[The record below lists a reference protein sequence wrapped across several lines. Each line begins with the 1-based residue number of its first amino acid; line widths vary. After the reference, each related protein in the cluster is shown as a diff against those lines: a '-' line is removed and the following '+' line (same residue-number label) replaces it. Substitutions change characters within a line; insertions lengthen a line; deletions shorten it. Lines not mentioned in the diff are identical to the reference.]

1 MIKLKHLK
9 RFIGV
14 FLAVCIVSPYA
25 YADGHDVSGITEIIL
40 TTLEVDETGLT
51 TAIGYIPTAEDGA
64 QVTCLAMDTE
74 SFSTADH
81 IIWVDQMTVG
91 NNGTFMTRFYVPSRF
106 SNSTM
111 YIRFG
116 SNTEAETITETLKIG
131 ALPTG
136 IGNIVNGSVIYGND
150 AYMSDSVYFNA
161 QYVADSIATGGNKIY
176 FKVGNRVYDLMDS
189 AATSNAYL
197 IADNAMTADEVS
209 EIKLRYYYTTAKRVN
224 CEI

>member
-1 MIKLKHLK
+1 MTKFKHLA

-14 FLAVCIVSPYA
+14 FLAVCMVSPYA
-25 YADGHDVSGITEIIL
+25 YASGHNVSGITEIIL

-51 TAIGYIPTAEDGA
+51 TAIGYIPTAEDGT

-74 SFSTADH
+74 TFSTAEH
-81 IIWVDQMTVG
+81 IMWVDQMTVG
-91 NNGTFMTRFYVPSRF
+91 NNGTFMTRFYVPSKF
-106 SNSTM
+106 SNSKM

-131 ALPTG
+131 ELPTG

-150 AYMSDSVYFNA
+150 AYMADSVYFNA
-161 QYVADSIATGGNKIY
+161 QYVSDSIAAGGNKIY
-176 FKVGNRVYDLMDS
+176 FKVGNRIYDLMDS

-197 IADNAMTADEVS
+197 VADNAMTADEVS

-224 CEI
+224 CEV

>member
-1 MIKLKHLK
+1 MIRFKYLA

-14 FLAVCIVSPYA
+14 FLAVCIVSPCA

-74 SFSTADH
+74 TFSTAEH
-81 IIWVDQMTVG
+81 IMWVDQMTVG
-91 NNGTFMTRFYVPSRF
+91 NNGTFMTRFHVPSRF

-116 SNTEAETITETLKIG
+116 SNTDAEPITETLKIG
-131 ALPTG
+131 ELPTG
-136 IGNIVNGSVIYGND
+136 VNNIVNGSVIYGND
-150 AYMSDSVYFNA
+150 AYMADSVYFNA
-161 QYVADSIATGGNKIY
+161 QYVTDSIATGGNVIY
-176 FKVGNRVYDLMDS
+176 FKVGNRIYNLMNP
-189 AATSNAYL
+189 AATSNNYL

-209 EIKLRYYYTTAKRVN
+209 EIKLRYYYTTARRVD
-224 CEI
+224 CEG

>member
-1 MIKLKHLK
+1 MIKFKHLK

-14 FLAVCIVSPYA
+14 FLAVCMISPYA

-40 TTLEVDETGLT
+40 TTLEIDETGLT

-74 SFSTADH
+74 TLTTADH
-81 IIWVDQMTVG
+81 IMWIDQMTIG

-131 ALPTG
+131 ELPTG
-136 IGNIVNGSVIYGND
+136 INNIVNGSVIYGND

-176 FKVGNRVYDLMDS
+176 FKVGNRIYDLMDS
-189 AATSNAYL
+189 AATSNDYL
-197 IADNAMTADEVS
+197 VADNAMTADEVA
-209 EIKLRYYYTTAKRVN
+209 EIKLRYYYTTAKRVD
-224 CEI
+224 CEV

>member
-1 MIKLKHLK
+1 MIKFKHLK

-14 FLAVCIVSPYA
+14 FLAVCMISPYA

-40 TTLEVDETGLT
+40 TTLEIDETGLT

-74 SFSTADH
+74 TLTTADH
-81 IIWVDQMTVG
+81 IMWIDQMTIG

-131 ALPTG
+131 ELPTG
-136 IGNIVNGSVIYGND
+136 INNIVNGSVIYGND

-176 FKVGNRVYDLMDS
+176 FKVGNRIYDLMDS
-189 AATSNAYL
+189 AATSNDYL
-197 IADNAMTADEVS
+197 VADNAMTADEVS

-224 CEI
+224 CEV

>member
-1 MIKLKHLK
+1 MIKFKHLK

-14 FLAVCIVSPYA
+14 FLAVCMVSPYA

-40 TTLEVDETGLT
+40 TTLEVDETGQA

-81 IIWVDQMTVG
+81 IMWVDQMTIG

-131 ALPTG
+131 ELPTG
-136 IGNIVNGSVIYGND
+136 VGNIVNGSVIYGND
-150 AYMSDSVYFNA
+150 AYMADSAYFNA
-161 QYVADSIATGGNKIY
+161 QYVTDSIATGGNKIR
-176 FKVGNRVYDLMDS
+176 FKVGNRIYDLLDS
-189 AATSNAYL
+189 GATSNDYL
-197 IADNAMTADEVS
+197 VAENAMTADEVA
-209 EIKLRYYYTTAKRVN
+209 EIKLRYYYTTARRVN

>member
-1 MIKLKHLK
+1 MIKFKHLK

-14 FLAVCIVSPYA
+14 FLAVCMVSPYA
-25 YADGHDVSGITEIIL
+25 YADGHDMSGITEIIL
-40 TTLEVDETGLT
+40 TTLEVDETGQA

-64 QVTCLAMDTE
+64 QVTCLATDTE
-74 SFSTADH
+74 TLVTADH
-81 IIWVDQMTVG
+81 IMWIDQMTIG
-91 NNGTFMTRFYVPSRF
+91 NNGTFMTRFYVPSKF

-131 ALPTG
+131 ELPTG
-136 IGNIVNGSVIYGND
+136 VNNIVNGSVIYGND

-161 QYVADSIATGGNKIY
+161 QYVADSIAAGGNKIY
-176 FKVGNRVYDLMDS
+176 FKVGNRIYDLMDS
-189 AATSNAYL
+189 AATSNDYL
-197 IADNAMTADEVS
+197 VADNAMTADEVS

-224 CEI
+224 CEV

>member
-51 TAIGYIPTAEDGA
+51 TAIGYIPTAGDGT
-64 QVTCLAMDTE
+64 QVTCLATDAETLA
-74 SFSTADH
+74 TADH
-81 IIWVDQMTVG
+81 IMWIDQMTIG
-91 NNGTFMTRFYVPSRF
+91 NNGTFMTRFYVPSKF

-116 SNTEAETITETLKIG
+116 SNTDAEPITEVVKIG
-131 ALPTG
+131 ELPTG
-136 IGNIVNGSVIYGND
+136 VNNIVNGSVIYGND
-150 AYMSDSVYFNA
+150 AYMADSVYFNA
-161 QYVADSIATGGNKIY
+161 QYVTDSVATGGNKIY
-176 FKVGNRVYDLMDS
+176 FKVGNRIYDLMDS

-197 IADNAMTADEVS
+197 VADNAMTADEVA
-209 EIKLRYYYTTAKRVN
+209 EIKLRYYYTTARRVD
-224 CEI
+224 CEV

>member
-1 MIKLKHLK
+1 MIKFKHLK

-74 SFSTADH
+74 TFSTAEH
-81 IIWVDQMTVG
+81 IMWVDQMTVG
-91 NNGTFMTRFYVPSRF
+91 NNGTFMTRFYVPSKF
-106 SNSTM
+106 SNSKM

-131 ALPTG
+131 ELPTG
-136 IGNIVNGSVIYGND
+136 VGNIVNGSVIYGND
-150 AYMSDSVYFNA
+150 AYMADSVYFNA
-161 QYVADSIATGGNKIY
+161 QYVTDSIAAGGNKIY
-176 FKVGNRVYDLMDS
+176 FKVGNRIYDLMDS

-197 IADNAMTADEVS
+197 VADNAMTADEVA

>member
-40 TTLEVDETGLT
+40 TTLEVDETGQA
-51 TAIGYIPTAEDGA
+51 TAIGYIQTAEDGA

-81 IIWVDQMTVG
+81 IMWVDQMTIG

-131 ALPTG
+131 ELPTG
-136 IGNIVNGSVIYGND
+136 IGSIVNGSVIYGND
-150 AYMSDSVYFNA
+150 AYMADSVYFNA
-161 QYVADSIATGGNKIY
+161 QYVADSIAAGGNKIY
-176 FKVGNRVYDLMDS
+176 FKVGNRIYDLMDS

-197 IADNAMTADEVS
+197 VADNAMTADEVA

-224 CEI
+224 CEV

>member
-1 MIKLKHLK
+1 MIKFKHLK

-14 FLAVCIVSPYA
+14 FLAVCMISPYA

-40 TTLEVDETGLT
+40 TTLEIDETGLT

-74 SFSTADH
+74 TLTTADH
-81 IIWVDQMTVG
+81 IMWIDQMTIG

-131 ALPTG
+131 ELPTG
-136 IGNIVNGSVIYGND
+136 INNIVNGSVIYGND

-176 FKVGNRVYDLMDS
+176 FKVGNRIYDLMDS
-189 AATSNAYL
+189 AATSNDYL
-197 IADNAMTADEVS
+197 VADNAMTADEVS

>member
-40 TTLEVDETGLT
+40 TTLKVDETGLT
-51 TAIGYIPTAEDGA
+51 TAIGYIPTAEDGT

-74 SFSTADH
+74 TFSTAEH
-81 IIWVDQMTVG
+81 IMWVDQMTVG
-91 NNGTFMTRFYVPSRF
+91 NNGTFMTRFYVPSKF
-106 SNSTM
+106 SNSKM

-116 SNTEAETITETLKIG
+116 SNTEAETITET
-131 ALPTG
+131 
-136 IGNIVNGSVIYGND
+136 
-150 AYMSDSVYFNA
+150 
-161 QYVADSIATGGNKIY
+161 YVSDSIATGGNKIY
-176 FKVGNRVYDLMDS
+176 FKVGNRIYDLMDS

-197 IADNAMTADEVS
+197 VADNAMTAYEVA
-209 EIKLRYYYTTAKRVN
+209 EIKLRYYYTTARRVD
-224 CEI
+224 CEV

>member
-40 TTLEVDETGLT
+40 TTLEVDETGQA

-81 IIWVDQMTVG
+81 IMWVDQMTIG

-131 ALPTG
+131 ELPTG

-150 AYMSDSVYFNA
+150 AYMPDSVYFNA
-161 QYVADSIATGGNKIY
+161 QYVSDSIATGGNKIY
-176 FKVGNRVYDLMDS
+176 FKVGNRIYDLMDS

-197 IADNAMTADEVS
+197 VADNAMTADEVA

>member
-40 TTLEVDETGLT
+40 TTLEVDETGQA

-81 IIWVDQMTVG
+81 IMWVDQMTIG

-131 ALPTG
+131 ELPTG

-150 AYMSDSVYFNA
+150 AYMPDSVYFNA
-161 QYVADSIATGGNKIY
+161 QYVSDSIATGGNKIY
-176 FKVGNRVYDLMDS
+176 FKVGNRIYDLMDS
-189 AATSNAYL
+189 AATSNDYL
-197 IADNAMTADEVS
+197 VADNAMTADEVA
-209 EIKLRYYYTTAKRVN
+209 EIKLRYYYTTARRVS
-224 CEI
+224 CER

>member
-1 MIKLKHLK
+1 MIKFKHLK

-14 FLAVCIVSPYA
+14 FLVACMVSPYA

-40 TTLEVDETGLT
+40 TTLEIDETGQA

-64 QVTCLAMDTE
+64 QVTCLATDTE
-74 SFSTADH
+74 TLATADH
-81 IIWVDQMTVG
+81 IMWIDQMTIG

-116 SNTEAETITETLKIG
+116 SNTGAETITETLKIG
-131 ALPTG
+131 ELPTG

-150 AYMSDSVYFNA
+150 AYMADSVYFNA
-161 QYVADSIATGGNKIY
+161 QYVSDSIATGGNKIY
-176 FKVGNRVYDLMDS
+176 FKVGNRIYDLMDS

-197 IADNAMTADEVS
+197 VVDNAMTADEVAK
-209 EIKLRYYYTTAKRVN
+209 IKLRYYYTTAKRVN
-224 CEI
+224 CEV

>member
-40 TTLEVDETGLT
+40 TTLEVDKTGQA

-81 IIWVDQMTVG
+81 IMWVDQMTIG

-131 ALPTG
+131 ELPTG

-150 AYMSDSVYFNA
+150 AYMADSVYFNA
-161 QYVADSIATGGNKIY
+161 QYVADSIAAGGNKIY
-176 FKVGNRVYDLMDS
+176 FKVGNRIYDLMDP

-197 IADNAMTADEVS
+197 IADNAMTADEVA

-224 CEI
+224 CEV

>member
-1 MIKLKHLK
+1 MKKK
-9 RFIGV
+9 
-14 FLAVCIVSPYA
+14 
-25 YADGHDVSGITEIIL
+25 TK
-40 TTLEVDETGLT
+40 TT
-51 TAIGYIPTAEDGA
+51 IGYIPTAEDGA

-81 IIWVDQMTVG
+81 IMWVDQMTIG

-131 ALPTG
+131 ELPTG

-150 AYMSDSVYFNA
+150 AYMADSVYFNA
-161 QYVADSIATGGNKIY
+161 RYVSDSIATGGNKIY
-176 FKVGNRVYDLMDS
+176 FKVGNRIYDLMDS

-209 EIKLRYYYTTAKRVN
+209 EIKLRYYYTTARRVD
-224 CEI
+224 CER